1 VADTPSWIERD
12 AAVVWHGFTQM
23 ASYAENSP
31 VIVERGEG
39 RELIDVDGNRY
50 LDAISSLWIT
60 TLGHAV
66 PELDQALRD
75 QIDRVAHSTLLGNG
89 NRVVIELAE
98 ALAPRVPVDGAKFL
112 FASDGAA
119 AVEQAI
125 KIAFQFWT
133 NQGTTTRTKYLAFG
147 GAYHGDTIGS
157 LAIGDGGFGTTVFD
171 PLRFPVLRSPSLGE
185 PGAVEAAVAL
195 IAEHGAELAAVVLEP
210 LVQGAAGMAL
220 VPAEAVAAVA
230 AAAAE
235 HDVLVIHDEV
245 ATGFGRTGTL
255 FATEQCGTRPDL
267 MVIGKGITG
276 GYLPLSA
283 TVASERV
290 WAAFLGPDLS
300 ELTFYHGHSYSG
312 NALAAAVALRHLE
325 LLDEWD
331 VLANVRARTDQLAAA
346 LAERIAP
353 IEAVAEVRQQGLMVG
368 IELAPPA
375 DGLRWGRRV
384 SAGCVARGVLIRPLG
399 DVVVIMPP
407 LTTTADEVDRIV
419 DALTASIT
427 EVTTAPIE
435 PPSGAVEP

>member
-1 VADTPSWIERD
+1 MADLPSWIERD

-23 ASYAENSP
+23 SAYADNRP

-39 RELIDVDGNRY
+39 RELIDVDGKRY
-50 LDAISSLWIT
+50 LDAISSLWLT
-60 TLGHAV
+60 TLGHGV

-75 QIDRVAHSTLLGNG
+75 QLAKVAHSTLLGNG
-89 NRVVIELAE
+89 NTAVIELAE

-119 AVEQAI
+119 AVEQAL

-133 NQGTTTRTKYLAFG
+133 NQGIAGRNRYLAFG

-157 LAIGDGGFGTTVFD
+157 LSVGDGGFGTDVYD
-171 PLRFPVLRSPSLGE
+171 PLRFPVLRTPSLGE
-185 PGAVEAAVAL
+185 PGAVEAAVAA
-195 IAEHGAELAAVVLEP
+195 IEAHHHELAAVVLEP
-210 LVQGAAGMAL
+210 LVQGAAGMTL

-230 AAAAE
+230 RAAAE

-267 MVIGKGITG
+267 LVLGKGITG

-290 WAAFLGPDLS
+290 WAAFLGADLS
-300 ELTFYHGHSYSG
+300 ERTLYHGHSYSG
-312 NALAAAVALRHLE
+312 NALAAAVALRHLQ
-325 LLDEWD
+325 LIDEWD
-331 VLANVRARTDQLAAA
+331 VLANVRDRAEQLGAG
-346 LAERIAP
+346 LS
-353 IEAVAEVRQQGLMVG
+353 EAVAPLHAVTAIRRCGLMAG

-375 DGLRWGRRV
+375 EGLRWGRRV
-384 SAGCVARGVLIRPLG
+384 SAACVDRGVLIRPLG
-399 DVVVIMPP
+399 DVIVVMPP
-407 LTTTADEVDRIV
+407 LTTTAQEIDRIV
-419 DALTASIT
+419 ATLAAAIA
-427 EVTTAPIE
+427 EVTE
-435 PPSGAVEP
+435 P

>member
-1 VADTPSWIERD
+1 MGDMDNWIERD

-23 ASYAENSP
+23 STYASNRP

-50 LDAISSLWIT
+50 LDAISSLWLT

-66 PELDQALRD
+66 PELDEALRD
-75 QIDRVAHSTLLGNG
+75 QLDRVAHSTLLGNG
-89 NRVVIELAE
+89 NRIVVELAE

-119 AVEQAI
+119 AVEQAL

-133 NQGTTTRTKYLAFG
+133 NQGVCGRTRYLAFG

-157 LAIGDGGFGTTVFD
+157 LSVGDGGFGTDVYD
-171 PLRFPVLRSPSLGE
+171 PLRFPVLRSPGLGE
-185 PGAVEAAVAL
+185 PGAVDAAVSL
-195 IAEHGAELAAVVLEP
+195 IADHGHELAAVVLEP
-210 LVQGAAGMAL
+210 LVQGASGIIL
-220 VPAEAVAAVA
+220 VPADAVAAVA
-230 AAAAE
+230 RAAAD

-267 MVIGKGITG
+267 MVLGKGITG

-290 WAAFLGPDLS
+290 WAAFLGADLS
-300 ELTFYHGHSYSG
+300 ERTFYHGHSYSG
-312 NALAAAVALRHLE
+312 NALAAAVALRHLQ
-325 LLDEWD
+325 LIDEWD
-331 VLANVRARTDQLAAA
+331 VLANVRRRAEQLGVALTERVAPLPGVAA
-346 LAERIAP
+346 
-353 IEAVAEVRQQGLMVG
+353 VRRCGLMAG

-375 DGLRWGRRV
+375 EGLRWGRRV
-384 SAGCVARGVLIRPLG
+384 SAGCVDRGVLIRPLG
-399 DVVVIMPP
+399 DVIVAMPP
-407 LTTTADEVDRIV
+407 LTTTASEVDRIV
-419 DALTASIT
+419 DTLAASIA
-427 EVTTAPIE
+427 EVTGGTATGE
-435 PPSGAVEP
+435 ATGS